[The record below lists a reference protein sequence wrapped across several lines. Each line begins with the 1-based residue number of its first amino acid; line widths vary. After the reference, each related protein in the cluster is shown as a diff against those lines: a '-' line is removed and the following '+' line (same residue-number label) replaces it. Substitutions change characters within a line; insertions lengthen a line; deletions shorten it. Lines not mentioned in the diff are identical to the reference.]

1 MIRTQIQ
8 LTEEQAGALKEL
20 AARRNESMA
29 ELIRQAIALL
39 LQSSYE
45 ISREERIAKAREIAG
60 RFVSEQTDLSENHD
74 AYLFEEHRP

>member
-39 LQSSYE
+39 LQSSHE
-45 ISREERIAKAREIAG
+45 ISREQRIAKAREIAG
-60 RFVSEQTDLSENHD
+60 RFVSEQTDFSENHD